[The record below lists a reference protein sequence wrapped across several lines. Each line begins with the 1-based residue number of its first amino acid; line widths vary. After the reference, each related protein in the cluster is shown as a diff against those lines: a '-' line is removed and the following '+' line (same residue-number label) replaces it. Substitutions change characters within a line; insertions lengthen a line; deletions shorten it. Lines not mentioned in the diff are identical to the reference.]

1 MRTFLKKNKSQFDR
15 NYHLLLKNN
24 KKILV
29 NDYGLFFKEKLV
41 IAKK

>member
-1 MRTFLKKNKSQFDR
+1 MRTFLKNKNQFDR

-29 NDYGLFFKEKLV
+29 NDYGLF
-41 IAKK
+41 